1 MVELGFSTH
10 VLNLMSTRFT
20 DASVLC
26 GCSVILS
33 INPIRKPENISNIF
47 WRGMS
52 TDTRGI

>member
-33 INPIRKPENISNIF
+33 MNPIRKPENISNIF